1 MSHQSDLIAS
11 DIQEYLRRHEQK
23 EILRFLTCGSV
34 DDGKSTLIGRLLH
47 DTSMI
52 YEDQLASVENDS
64 KRVGTQGEKV
74 DLALLVDGLQAERE
88 QGITIDVA
96 YRYFST
102 ENRKYIIA
110 DTPGHEQYTRN
121 MATGA
126 STCDLAIILI
136 DARQGVLTQTRRHTY
151 IASLLGIKHLVVAIN
166 KMDLVDFSKERF
178 EEIRNQYLDFSESLS
193 LGDVR
198 FVPISALE
206 GDNVVNR
213 SDRAEWYTGE
223 TLMEMLESVQIA
235 NDRNMDD
242 FRLPVQYVNRP
253 NLDFRG
259 FSGTIASG
267 VVKPGDRVKVLPSGL
282 ESDVDRVVSYDG
294 DLEKGFAGQA
304 VTLTLKDE
312 IDISR
317 GDLLVHAD
325 APVSVSSTLNTHI
338 VWMSEQPMKLG
349 KQYQVKFTSAKV
361 PGSFSAVNHRVD
373 VNTLER
379 HDAEELALNEIAS
392 CRLTLTRPVPFDA
405 YQQNRQTGAFI
416 VIDRLTNATVA
427 AGMVEGQG
435 EGAGEGLTKVS
446 DSERAGRL
454 GQNAALIQVSG
465 SDEALYKVERQLFD
479 AGLLPVVIN
488 HQNDSWKVQA
498 QSLLEAGLVVLVA
511 EEGLEGESLEVTHKV
526 SADESLSAL
535 ISQLAF

>member
-1 MSHQSDLIAS
+1 MSHQSDLIES

-126 STCDLAIILI
+126 STCDLAIILV

-166 KMDLVDFSKERF
+166 KMDLVGFSQERF
-178 EEIRNQYLDFSESLS
+178 EEIRNQYLDFSESLD

-198 FVPISALE
+198 FVPVSALD
-206 GDNVVNR
+206 GDNVVHR
-213 SDRAEWYTGE
+213 SEQAEWYTGQ
-223 TLMEMLESVQIA
+223 TLMEVMESVEVA
-235 NDRNMDD
+235 NDRNLDN
-242 FRLPVQYVNRP
+242 FRLPVQYVSRP
-253 NLDFRG
+253 DLDFRG
-259 FSGTIASG
+259 YAGTIASG

-282 ESDVDRVVSYDG
+282 ESSIERVVTYDG

-304 VTLTLKDE
+304 VTLTLEDE

-317 GDLLVHAD
+317 GDMLVHAKD
-325 APVSVSSTLNTHI
+325 DISVSSHLNASV
-338 VWMSEQPMKLG
+338 VWMAEQSMKPG
-349 KQYQVKFTSAKV
+349 RQYLIKFATTKV
-361 PGSFSAVNHRVD
+361 AGSFSGINHRVD
-373 VNTLER
+373 INTLER
-379 HDAEELALNEIAS
+379 QEAEELALNEIAS
-392 CRLTLTRPVPFDA
+392 CQLVLTQPVVFDR
-405 YQQNRQTGAFI
+405 YKDNRQTGAFI
-416 VIDRLTNATVA
+416 VIDRLSNATVA
-427 AGMVEGQG
+427 AGMVESAAN
-435 EGAGEGLTKVS
+435 EGDTADKVRVS
-446 DSERAGRL
+446 DRANRL
-454 GQNAALIQVSG
+454 GQQSALVLVDG
-465 SDEALYKVERQLFD
+465 SESYLQKVERHLFD
-479 AGLLPVVIN
+479 SGLLPVVVD
-488 HQNDSWKVQA
+488 QKEQYWVQKA
-498 QSLLEAGLVVLVA
+498 EALLQAGLVVLVA
-511 EEGLEGESLEVTHKV
+511 KTELKDLGVDVVHSINES
-526 SADESLSAL
+526 DSLSTL
-535 ISQLAF
+535 VNSLSL

>member
-126 STCDLAIILI
+126 STCDLAIILV

-166 KMDLVDFSKERF
+166 KMDLVGFSQARF
-178 EEIRNQYLDFSESLS
+178 EEIRNQYLDFSESLN

-198 FVPISALE
+198 FVPVSALD
-206 GDNVVNR
+206 GDNVVHR
-213 SDRAEWYTGE
+213 SDKADWYTGQ
-223 TLMEMLESVQIA
+223 TLMEVMESVEVA
-235 NDRNMDD
+235 NDRNLDD
-242 FRLPVQYVNRP
+242 FRLPVQYVSRP
-253 NLDFRG
+253 DLDFRG
-259 FSGTIASG
+259 YAGTIASG

-282 ESDVDRVVSYDG
+282 ESSVARVVTYDG

-304 VTLTLKDE
+304 ITLTLDDE

-317 GDLLVHAD
+317 GDMLVHARD
-325 APVSVSSTLNTHI
+325 DISVSSHLNASV
-338 VWMSEQPMKLG
+338 VWMAEQAMKPG
-349 KQYQVKFTSAKV
+349 RQYLIKFATTKV
-361 PGSFSAVNHRVD
+361 AGSFTAINHRVD
-373 VNTLER
+373 INTLEQQEA
-379 HDAEELALNEIAS
+379 DQLALNEIGS
-392 CRLTLTRPVPFDA
+392 CQLVLTQPVVFDR
-405 YQQNRQTGAFI
+405 YEDNRQTGAFI
-416 VIDRLTNATVA
+416 VIDRLSNATIA
-427 AGMVEGQG
+427 AGMVESAAN
-435 EGAGEGLTKVS
+435 EGATAETVLAS
-446 DSERAGRL
+446 DRANRL
-454 GQNAALIQVSG
+454 GQGAALVMVDG
-465 SDEALYKVERQLFD
+465 SEGYLQKVERHLFD
-479 AGLLPVVIN
+479 GGLLPVVVD
-488 HQNDSWKVQA
+488 HHDQHWVQKTEA
-498 QSLLEAGLVVLVA
+498 LLQAGLVVLVA
-511 EEGLEGESLEVTHKV
+511 RTELKDLQVEVLHSINES
-526 SADESLSAL
+526 DSLSAL
-535 ISQLAF
+535 VNSLSL

>member
-1 MSHQSDLIAS
+1 MSHQSDLIES

-126 STCDLAIILI
+126 STCDLAIILV

-151 IASLLGIKHLVVAIN
+151 IASLLGIKHLVVAVN
-166 KMDLVDFSKERF
+166 KMDLVDFSQERF
-178 EEIRNQYLDFSESLS
+178 EEIRNQYLDFSESLN

-198 FVPISALE
+198 FVPVSALD
-206 GDNVVNR
+206 GDNVVHR
-213 SDRAEWYTGE
+213 SEKADWYKGQ
-223 TLMEMLESVQIA
+223 TLMEVMESVEVA
-235 NDRNMDD
+235 NDRNLDD
-242 FRLPVQYVNRP
+242 FRLPVQYVSRP
-253 NLDFRG
+253 DLDFRG
-259 FSGTIASG
+259 YAGTIASG

-282 ESDVDRVVSYDG
+282 ESAVARVVTYDG

-304 VTLTLKDE
+304 VTLTLEDE

-317 GDLLVHAD
+317 GDMLVHASD
-325 APVSVSSTLNTHI
+325 EVSVSSHLNASV
-338 VWMSEQPMKLG
+338 VWMAEQAMKPG
-349 KQYQVKFTSAKV
+349 RQYLIKFATTKV
-361 PGSFSAVNHRVD
+361 AGSFTGINHRVD
-373 VNTLER
+373 INTLEQQ
-379 HDAEELALNEIAS
+379 DAEELALNEIGS
-392 CRLTLTRPVPFDA
+392 CQLVLTQPVVFDR
-405 YQQNRQTGAFI
+405 YKDNRQTGAFI
-416 VIDRLTNATVA
+416 VIDRLSNATVA
-427 AGMVEGQG
+427 AGMVESATH
-435 EGAGEGLTKVS
+435 EGDTADKVLAS
-446 DSERAGRL
+446 DRANRL
-454 GQNAALIQVSG
+454 GQHSALVQVDG
-465 SDEALYKVERQLFD
+465 SEGYLQKVERHLFD
-479 AGLLPVVIN
+479 SGLLPVVVD
-488 HQNDSWKVQA
+488 QKDQYWTQKA
-498 QSLLEAGLVVLVA
+498 EALLKAGLVVLVEKA
-511 EEGLEGESLEVTHKV
+511 ELKDLDVEVIHSINES
-526 SADESLSAL
+526 DSLSTL
-535 ISQLAF
+535 VSSLSL

>member
-126 STCDLAIILI
+126 STCDLAIILV

-166 KMDLVDFSKERF
+166 KMDLVGFSQARF
-178 EEIRNQYLDFSESLS
+178 EEIRNQYLDFSESLN

-198 FVPISALE
+198 FVPVSALD
-206 GDNVVNR
+206 GDNVVHR
-213 SDRAEWYTGE
+213 SDKADWYTGQ
-223 TLMEMLESVQIA
+223 TLMEVMESVEVA
-235 NDRNMDD
+235 NDRNLDD
-242 FRLPVQYVNRP
+242 FRLPVQYVSRP
-253 NLDFRG
+253 DLDFRG
-259 FSGTIASG
+259 YAGTIASG

-282 ESDVDRVVSYDG
+282 ESSVARVVTYDG

-304 VTLTLKDE
+304 VTLTLEDE

-317 GDLLVHAD
+317 GDMLVHARD
-325 APVSVSSTLNTHI
+325 DISVSSHLNASV
-338 VWMSEQPMKLG
+338 VWMAEQAMKPG
-349 KQYQVKFTSAKV
+349 RQYLIKFATTKV
-361 PGSFSAVNHRVD
+361 TGSFTAINHRVD
-373 VNTLER
+373 INTLKQQEA
-379 HDAEELALNEIAS
+379 DQLALNEIGS
-392 CRLTLTRPVPFDA
+392 CQLVLTQPVVFDR
-405 YQQNRQTGAFI
+405 YEDNRQTGAFI
-416 VIDRLTNATVA
+416 VIDRLSNATIA
-427 AGMVEGQG
+427 AGMVESAANEDGT
-435 EGAGEGLTKVS
+435 ADKVLAS
-446 DSERAGRL
+446 DRANRL
-454 GQNAALIQVSG
+454 GQGAALVMVDG
-465 SDEALYKVERQLFD
+465 SEGYLQKVERHLFD
-479 AGLLPVVIN
+479 GGLLPIVVD
-488 HQNDSWKVQA
+488 HQDQHWVQKTEA
-498 QSLLEAGLVVLVA
+498 LLQAGLVVLVA
-511 EEGLEGESLEVTHKV
+511 RTELKDLQVEVLHNVNES
-526 SADESLSAL
+526 DSLSAL
-535 ISQLAF
+535 VNSLSL